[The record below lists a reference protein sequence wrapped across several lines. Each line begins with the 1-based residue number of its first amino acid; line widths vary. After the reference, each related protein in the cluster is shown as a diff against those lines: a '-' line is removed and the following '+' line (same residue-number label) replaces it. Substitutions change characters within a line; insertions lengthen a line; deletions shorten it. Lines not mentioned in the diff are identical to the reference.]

1 MVRTWQDLIGY
12 PFKVIIGALLA
23 NDKMKVGVRHR
34 LVLHHGGGHDRQ
46 GEIFAI
52 SWVVI
57 LRLVILPRDA
67 FERRLGIP
75 SMSLFNLFLQALIMH
90 NCLLLHKPVHFH
102 ALPTEITAQRRTF
115 R

>member
-46 GEIFAI
+46 GEIFAV

-57 LRLVILPRDA
+57 LCLIILARDA
-67 FERRLGIP
+67 LERRLGIP

-102 ALPTEITAQRRTF
+102 ALPAKIAAQRRTF